1 MDHEH
6 IPSGMK
12 IPTFTTFITTVSY
25 IPGVVCLAK
34 SLRLFQVNLPV
45 LVVYTNKTV
54 KDELEKQDIS
64 SIIRIHL
71 IPIKAQTDHE
81 SSQTHNG
88 VGALL
93 HVDSPRR
100 ILFRSKKPFI
110 YLDADL
116 LCVSNPVEP
125 FVKVVEQMKALD
137 GITVA
142 ACTAFRLKTKQYN
155 KGNKKGFNAGV
166 IVCLS
171 CSEEDNIKI
180 DAAVAKAMEETMN
193 NPKNATTE
201 ERILSEVFKERYLPL
216 DAEFNLI
223 KRVFK
228 HSPKLWSK
236 IKDFAIFVHYM
247 GGKPWQSN
255 EEKKLCDWD
264 HEGYEVLEDFW
275 HKVYSDQFLTG
286 KELTEAFVLLQ
297 NPHNVLTAE
306 GNQS

>member
-25 IPGVVCLAK
+25 VPGVVCLAK

-71 IPIKAQTDHE
+71 LPIKAEDGHE

-116 LCVSNPVEP
+116 L
-125 FVKVVEQMKALD
+125 
-137 GITVA
+137 
-142 ACTAFRLKTKQYN
+142 
-155 KGNKKGFNAGV
+155 
-166 IVCLS
+166 
-171 CSEEDNIKI
+171 
-180 DAAVAKAMEETMN
+180 
-193 NPKNATTE
+193 
-201 ERILSEVFKERYLPL
+201 
-216 DAEFNLI
+216 
-223 KRVFK
+223 
-228 HSPKLWSK
+228 
-236 IKDFAIFVHYM
+236 
-247 GGKPWQSN
+247 
-255 EEKKLCDWD
+255 
-264 HEGYEVLEDFW
+264 
-275 HKVYSDQFLTG
+275 
-286 KELTEAFVLLQ
+286 
-297 NPHNVLTAE
+297 VLTTL
-306 GNQS
+306 